1 MRRIT
6 IRKRGEID
14 IEGDVSYTGQVRPKE
29 QAKVC
34 VKIKDTV
41 VLCENGEVM
50 TEEIQSCYLKCH
62 FNDIHQLGQA
72 TSPLDCQLEI
82 AFSLMVDEETAVL
95 IIILPKKY
103 CEDINLQSPRS
114 GKSGPLTLTCTV
126 YLKIVE
132 SGKPI
137 YQFTPQEKLS
147 IALDYKNL
155 GISLYKEKSKES
167 QITAFF
173 KFCDAVRWLVMI
185 EKDNASDMVGEIKL
199 IKAQC
204 YNNIALHHIRES
216 HFNLAIAATTH
227 VLLLDD
233 KNVKALY
240 RRAVANTELQNY
252 EVALSDIQA
261 ALVLE
266 PSNKTVRQYEVVI
279 RGKQKAVSRKYAA
292 AMRQYFL

>member
-6 IRKRGEID
+6 IRQRGEVD
-14 IEGDVSYTGQVRPKE
+14 IEGDVSYTGHVRPKE
-29 QAKVC
+29 QAKVS
-34 VKIKDTV
+34 VKIKDTII
-41 VLCENGEVM
+41 LCEDGGEVM
-50 TEEIQSCYLKCH
+50 TEGIESYYLKCH

-82 AFSLMVDEETAVL
+82 AFYLMVDEETAV
-95 IIILPKKY
+95 ISIILPKNY
-103 CEDINLQSPRS
+103 CEDANLQSPK
-114 GKSGPLTLTCTV
+114 GGILTCTV
-126 YLKIVE
+126 HLKIIE

-137 YQFTPQEKLS
+137 YQYTPQEKFS

-155 GISLYKEKSKES
+155 GISLYKEKSKQN

-185 EKDNASDMVGEIKL
+185 EKDHASDMMGEIQM

-216 HFNLAIAATTH
+216 HFNLAVAATTH